1 MEFRAEVGSRP
12 VGTVFNSCCLASRR
26 QRGVNQAASSKTGER
41 WLGRLKGKSEV
52 MVKVEADRPG
62 HPG

>member
-12 VGTVFNSCCLASRR
+12 VGTVFNSCCWDSRR
-26 QRGVNQAASSKTGER
+26 QRGVSHPASSEIGDR
-41 WLGRLKGKSEV
+41 WLGWLKGKSEV
-52 MVKVEADRPG
+52 MAKVEADRPG